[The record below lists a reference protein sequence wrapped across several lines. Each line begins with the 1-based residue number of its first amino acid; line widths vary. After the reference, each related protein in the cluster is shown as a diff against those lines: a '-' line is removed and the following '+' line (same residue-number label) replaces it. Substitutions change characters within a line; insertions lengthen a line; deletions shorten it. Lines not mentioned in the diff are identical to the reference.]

1 MRWIAKIE
9 IFAWTG
15 GMCKFSPLSF
25 LFSNEGSVSFA
36 AMAGVNF
43 ILGRFGFNLY
53 LIVRSK
59 EFAGLILVV
68 EAFGLCSKAFLL
80 ILFVDD
86 GLVVGGYA
94 AY

>member
-9 IFAWTG
+9 IFAWAR

-25 LFSNEGSVSFA
+25 LFSNEGSISLA
-36 AMAGVNF
+36 AMAGMNF
-43 ILGRFGFNLY
+43 ILGWFRFNLY
-53 LIVRSK
+53 LIVGSEK
-59 EFAGLILVV
+59 FTGLILVV
-68 EAFGLCSKAFLL
+68 ESFGLCSKAFLL